1 MWPTTEKGTP
11 GETRKKNRQ
20 AFQEWMRERSAF
32 DSFQRR
38 YEPRNH
44 VMYQRNIVIYDQ
56 KKKSI
61 TFKKNKK
68 KTIVIDLLSIQIDK
82 YERGP
87 KKTIFQHFRFGTQI

>member
-38 YEPRNH
+38 YEPSNH
-44 VMYQRNIVIYDQ
+44 VMYQRNIVIYDH

-61 TFKKNKK
+61 TLKK
-68 KTIVIDLLSIQIDK
+68 KFQTDLDSK
-82 YERGP
+82 YYIP
-87 KKTIFQHFRFGTQI
+87 CQL